1 MPVNEKTG
9 KCKGFAFA
17 LVMEHVQKEI
27 LKLNGMELENRIV
40 VTENATSARKRDKQ
54 DFGENHPKYLILVTN
69 KHQEK
74 QLLKFSAVMKSHVG
88 ATGFKEK
95 KKPYIKGNSHLSR
108 IRNDKFK
115 DSISNVR
122 YSVKSLSGANTN

>member
-17 LVMEHVQKEI
+17 LVMEHAQKEI
-27 LKLNGMELENRIV
+27 LKLNGMALENRIV

-54 DFGENHPKYLILVTN
+54 DFGKNHPKYLILVTN

-74 QLLKFSAVMKSHVG
+74 QLLNF
-88 ATGFKEK
+88 E
-95 KKPYIKGNSHLSR
+95 L
-108 IRNDKFK
+108 
-115 DSISNVR
+115 
-122 YSVKSLSGANTN
+122 